1 MLNIKSAIK
10 TYHGA
15 GPSIFGQEQ
24 LHIYK
29 DPPAAKFTRKYEPV
43 NIGDVN
49 YMIRPDSEQGDIS
62 RINEAINPYARG
74 KNPMVEV
81 DYGAGQGVK
90 NPYRI
95 EVVRP
100 PEFPI
105 ETLVPLSAP
114 RIHQN
119 YSMSTNP
126 NIAPITVA
134 EDYDKYK
141 VRNIVSNDPA
151 AGVIRINPSYSKLE
165 IVEKLMPGLPNYWHD
180 TLQGSVRPT
189 ASFNLNLN
197 RETNTLRSTAT
208 TNDKVKPSIGTNIT
222 FTEVTVFDPKTN
234 SSLYVQSNIRE
245 RNNIAMQ
252 AALGMPITLNT
263 NDGKQ
268 IRLKDYDYK
277 VVQSS
282 IGNSQM
288 VIQVN
293 QPEITLERN
302 TPLFAV
308 QATMGTSS
316 LLSDTIKPT
325 SELQLD
331 RNTPL
336 FSQLSNISSRMN
348 PAMLVNQEHNLQRN
362 TPIHSQLANLSANI
376 NPTMTVNAALDLQRN
391 TPMFSQ
397 QANVT
402 GKANIQRMGEL
413 GELQRNTP
421 MFSQQANV
429 TGKAHIQRMGELGEL
444 ERNTPLYS
452 QQANVSKRDSRMMVN
467 QEYALERN
475 VGSTQGMTNVS
486 NMLNGIMNKN
496 ADYQLERTMP
506 MYSAVAQKAQSVGY
520 NEDLRRESKVKELTK
535 LANFGEYTD
544 RVTRIPSERNT
555 EHQYSSMLKRDNYR
569 TTANRE
575 LMA

>member
-49 YMIRPDSEQGDIS
+49 YMIRPDSEQGDIT
-62 RINEAINPYARG
+62 RINEAINTYARG

-165 IVEKLMPGLPNYWHD
+165 IVEKLMPGLPNYWHE

-189 ASFNLNLN
+189 ASYNLDLM
-197 RETNTLRSTAT
+197 RENTNLRSTAT
-208 TNDKVKPSIGTNIT
+208 TDLKPKVGLSSNIT

-268 IRLKDYDYK
+268 IRLKDYEYK

-282 IGNSQM
+282 VGNSQM

-293 QPEITLERN
+293 QPEIVLERN

-316 LLSDTIKPT
+316 LLSDTLKPT
-325 SELQLD
+325 AELQLD

-336 FSQLSNISSRMN
+336 FSQLANISSTMNPMMQQNAKFDLQRNTPMFSQQAKVSSRMN
-348 PAMLVNQEHNLQRN
+348 P
-362 TPIHSQLANLSANI
+362 
-376 NPTMTVNAALDLQRN
+376 TMQQNAQFDLQRN

-397 QANVT
+397 QANVST
-402 GKANIQRMGEL
+402 KAD
-413 GELQRNTP
+413 
-421 MFSQQANV
+421 
-429 TGKAHIQRMGELGEL
+429 IQRMGELGEL
-444 ERNTPLYS
+444 ERNTPMYS
-452 QQANVSKRDSRMMVN
+452 QQANVSTKADIQRMGELGELERNTPMYSQQANVSQRDTRMMLN
-467 QEYALERN
+467 QEHNLERN
-475 VGSTQGMTNVS
+475 VGSTQGMTNWS
-486 NMLNGIMNKN
+486 NLKSGIMNKN

-506 MYSAVAQKAQSVGY
+506 QYSAVAQKAQSVGY

-535 LANFGEYTD
+535 IANFGEYTD

-569 TTANRE
+569 ASANRE

>member
-1 MLNIKSAIK
+1 
-10 TYHGA
+10 
-15 GPSIFGQEQ
+15 
-24 LHIYK
+24 
-29 DPPAAKFTRKYEPV
+29 
-43 NIGDVN
+43 
-49 YMIRPDSEQGDIS
+49 
-62 RINEAINPYARG
+62 
-74 KNPMVEV
+74 
-81 DYGAGQGVK
+81 
-90 NPYRI
+90 
-95 EVVRP
+95 
-100 PEFPI
+100 
-105 ETLVPLSAP
+105 
-114 RIHQN
+114 
-119 YSMSTNP
+119 MSTNP

-165 IVEKLMPGLPNYWHD
+165 IVEKLMPGLPNYWHE

-189 ASFNLNLN
+189 ASYNLDLM
-197 RETNTLRSTAT
+197 RENTNLRSTAT
-208 TNDKVKPSIGTNIT
+208 TDLKPKVGLSSNIT

-268 IRLKDYDYK
+268 IRLKDYEYK

-282 IGNSQM
+282 VGNSQM

-293 QPEITLERN
+293 QPEIVLERN

-316 LLSDTIKPT
+316 LLSDTLKPT
-325 SELQLD
+325 AELQLD

-336 FSQLSNISSRMN
+336 FSQLANISSTMN
-348 PAMLVNQEHNLQRN
+348 PMMQQ
-362 TPIHSQLANLSANI
+362 
-376 NPTMTVNAALDLQRN
+376 NAKFDLQRN

-397 QANVT
+397 QANVSS
-402 GKANIQRMGEL
+402 RMNPTL
-413 GELQRNTP
+413 QQNAQFDLQRNTP

-429 TGKAHIQRMGELGEL
+429 STKADIQRMGELGEL
-444 ERNTPLYS
+444 ERNTPMYS
-452 QQANVSKRDSRMMVN
+452 QQANVSTKADIQRMGELGELERNTPMYSQQANPSQRDTRMMLN
-467 QEYALERN
+467 QEHNLERN
-475 VGSTQGMTNVS
+475 VGSTQGMTNWS
-486 NMLNGIMNKN
+486 NLKSGIMNKN

-506 MYSAVAQKAQSVGY
+506 QYSAVAQKAQSVGY

-535 LANFGEYTD
+535 IANFGEYTD

-569 TTANRE
+569 ASANRE